1 MKWQKGKFHYDRQYC
16 TCLTNNVS
24 LDNCMV
30 GALFWTLWGLKGT
43 YGIIELLIK
52 WMNEHI
58 NNDGTTSHLALLHPS
73 KNLFHCFYYFIH
85 FAFSNIRI
93 HFYICVRGY
102 IIINNAKLASTW
114 ARFRLSAS
122 SGTSQF
128 FQLIIY
134 VHICLMNII

>member
-1 MKWQKGKFHYDRQYC
+1 
-16 TCLTNNVS
+16 
-24 LDNCMV
+24 
-30 GALFWTLWGLKGT
+30 
-43 YGIIELLIK
+43 
-52 WMNEHI
+52 MNEHI

-85 FAFSNIRI
+85 FAFSSIRI
-93 HFYICVRGY
+93 HFYICLRGY

-128 FQLIIY
+128 FSTDY
-134 VHICLMNII
+134 ICTHMLNEYNLDIHFGCITTDRVLLLDVSYRNISYISQPID